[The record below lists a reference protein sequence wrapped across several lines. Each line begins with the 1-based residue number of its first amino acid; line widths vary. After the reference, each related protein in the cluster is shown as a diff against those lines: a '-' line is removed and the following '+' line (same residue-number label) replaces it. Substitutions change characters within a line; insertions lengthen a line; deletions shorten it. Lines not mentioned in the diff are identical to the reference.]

1 MKTLKSNFVPTLYQK
16 YFLPGLP
23 VTAPIEPMLSDMN
36 SYADTG
42 GESTMPAV
50 PTNKNK
56 DTADWTENKWFS
68 VIQVCEFLGIN
79 RSTFYK
85 WRALSLAPQ
94 VVRLPNGDLRVRE
107 DWLANFLS
115 GLPSEF
121 ER

>member
-1 MKTLKSNFVPTLYQK
+1 MKTLKCFLVPSLYQK
-16 YFLPGLP
+16 YLLPGLP
-23 VTAPIEPMLSDMN
+23 VTTLCEPMLTYMK
-36 SYADTG
+36 SYAEIEG
-42 GESTMPAV
+42 GRTISAMPS
-50 PTNKNK
+50 NKSNN
-56 DTADWTENKWFS
+56 TADWTENKWYS

-115 GLPSEF
+115 SLPSEF

>member
-1 MKTLKSNFVPTLYQK
+1 MKIYKNYFVPSLYQK
-16 YFLPGLP
+16 YIEPGLP
-23 VTAPIEPMLSDMN
+23 VTTLCEPMLAYMK
-36 SYADTG
+36 SYAEIG
-42 GESTMPAV
+42 GGRTISAMPA
-50 PTNKNK
+50 TNKNN
-56 DTADWTENKWFS
+56 TADWTVNKWYS

-94 VVRLPNGDLRVRE
+94 VARFPNGDLRVRE

>member
-1 MKTLKSNFVPTLYQK
+1 MLYQK
-16 YFLPGLP
+16 YLLPGLP
-23 VTAPIEPMLSDMN
+23 VTALGEPMLTHMKSN
-36 SYADTG
+36 AVIE
-42 GESTMPAV
+42 GERTISAMP
-50 PTNKNK
+50 TQDRNN
-56 DTADWTENKWFS
+56 TADWTENKWYS

>member
-1 MKTLKSNFVPTLYQK
+1 MKTFKNYFVPSLYQK
-16 YFLPGLP
+16 YIEPGLP
-23 VTAPIEPMLSDMN
+23 VTALVEPMLSNMN
-36 SYADTG
+36 LIAKIG
-42 GESTMPAV
+42 GGRTISAMPAI
-50 PTNKNK
+50 NDKN
-56 DTADWTENKWFS
+56 TADWTENKWYS

>member
-1 MKTLKSNFVPTLYQK
+1 MKTYKNYFVPSLYQK
-16 YFLPGLP
+16 YIVPGLP
-23 VTAPIEPMLSDMN
+23 FTALDEPMLTYMK
-36 SYADTG
+36 SYAEIGDGRTI
-42 GESTMPAV
+42 SAMPA
-50 PTNKNK
+50 TNDKN
-56 DTADWTENKWFS
+56 TAAWTENKWYS

>member
-1 MKTLKSNFVPTLYQK
+1 MKTFKNYFVPSLYQK
-16 YFLPGLP
+16 YIEPGLP
-23 VTAPIEPMLSDMN
+23 VTTLCEPMLTYMKSYAEIGGGRTISAMPAIN
-36 SYADTG
+36 SY
-42 GESTMPAV
+42 
-50 PTNKNK
+50 N
-56 DTADWTENKWFS
+56 TADWTENKWYS

>member
-1 MKTLKSNFVPTLYQK
+1 MLYQK
-16 YFLPGLP
+16 YYLSGLP
-23 VTAPIEPMLSDMN
+23 VTALSEPMLAYME
-36 SYADTG
+36 SYAEIEDDRTI
-42 GESTMPAV
+42 SAMPA
-50 PTNKNK
+50 TNSNN
-56 DTADWTENKWFS
+56 TADWTENKWYS

>member
-1 MKTLKSNFVPTLYQK
+1 MKTFKNYFVPSLYQK
-16 YFLPGLP
+16 YIEPGLP
-23 VTAPIEPMLSDMN
+23 VTALVEPMLFNMN
-36 SYADTG
+36 LIAEIG
-42 GESTMPAV
+42 GGRTISAMPS
-50 PTNKNK
+50 NKSNN
-56 DTADWTENKWFS
+56 TADWTENKWYS

>member
-1 MKTLKSNFVPTLYQK
+1 MLYQK

-23 VTAPIEPMLSDMN
+23 VTALFEPMLSHMN
-36 SYADTG
+36 LYADTG
-42 GESTMPAV
+42 GASTIPAV
-50 PTNKNK
+50 PTNINK

>member
-1 MKTLKSNFVPTLYQK
+1 MKTFKNYFVPSLYQK
-16 YFLPGLP
+16 YIEPGLP
-23 VTAPIEPMLSDMN
+23 VTALFEPMLSNMN
-36 SYADTG
+36 LIAEIG
-42 GESTMPAV
+42 GGRTISTMPAI
-50 PTNKNK
+50 NDKN
-56 DTADWTENKWFS
+56 TADWTENKWYS

-115 GLPSEF
+115 SLPSEF

>member
-1 MKTLKSNFVPTLYQK
+1 MKTLKFFSVPMLYQK

-23 VTAPIEPMLSDMN
+23 VTAISEPMLAYMK
-36 SYADTG
+36 SYAEIG
-42 GESTMPAV
+42 GGRTITAMPRN
-50 PTNKNK
+50 TEK
-56 DTADWTENKWFS
+56 DTADWTENKWYS

>member
-1 MKTLKSNFVPTLYQK
+1 MLYQK

-23 VTAPIEPMLSDMN
+23 VTAISEPMLAYMK
-36 SYADTG
+36 SYAEIG
-42 GESTMPAV
+42 GGRTITAMPR
-50 PTNKNK
+50 NIKNE
-56 DTADWTENKWFS
+56 TADWTENKWYS

>member
-1 MKTLKSNFVPTLYQK
+1 MKIYKNYFVPSLYQK
-16 YFLPGLP
+16 YIEPGLP
-23 VTAPIEPMLSDMN
+23 VTTLCEPMLAYMK
-36 SYADTG
+36 SYAEIG
-42 GESTMPAV
+42 GGRTITAMPRN
-50 PTNKNK
+50 TEK
-56 DTADWTENKWFS
+56 DTADWTENKWYS

>member
-1 MKTLKSNFVPTLYQK
+1 MKTFKNYFVPSLYQK
-16 YFLPGLP
+16 YIEPGLP
-23 VTAPIEPMLSDMN
+23 VTALDEPMLSNMN
-36 SYADTG
+36 LIAEIG
-42 GESTMPAV
+42 GGRTISAMPAI
-50 PTNKNK
+50 NDKN
-56 DTADWTENKWFS
+56 TADWTENKWYS

>member
-1 MKTLKSNFVPTLYQK
+1 MKTLKCFLVPSLYQK
-16 YFLPGLP
+16 YLLPGLP
-23 VTAPIEPMLSDMN
+23 VTTLCEPMLTYMK
-36 SYADTG
+36 SYAEIG
-42 GESTMPAV
+42 GGRTISTMPS
-50 PTNKNK
+50 NKSNN
-56 DTADWTENKWFS
+56 TADWTENKWFS

>member
-1 MKTLKSNFVPTLYQK
+1 MKTYKNYFVPSLYQK
-16 YFLPGLP
+16 YIESGLP
-23 VTAPIEPMLSDMN
+23 VTALVEPMLSNMN
-36 SYADTG
+36 LIAKIG
-42 GESTMPAV
+42 GGRTISAMPAI
-50 PTNKNK
+50 NDKN
-56 DTADWTENKWFS
+56 TADWTENKWYS

>member
-1 MKTLKSNFVPTLYQK
+1 MLYQK
-16 YFLPGLP
+16 YFLLGLP
-23 VTAPIEPMLSDMN
+23 VTALFEPMLSIMN

-42 GESTMPAV
+42 GRRTISAMPRN
-50 PTNKNK
+50 TEK
-56 DTADWTENKWFS
+56 DTADWTENKWYS

>member
-1 MKTLKSNFVPTLYQK
+1 MKTYKNYFVPSLYQK
-16 YFLPGLP
+16 NIVPGLP
-23 VTAPIEPMLSDMN
+23 FTALAEPMLAYMK
-36 SYADTG
+36 SYAEIG
-42 GESTMPAV
+42 GGRTISAMPAI
-50 PTNKNK
+50 NDKN
-56 DTADWTENKWFS
+56 TADWTENKWYS

>member
-1 MKTLKSNFVPTLYQK
+1 MKTYKNYFVPSLYQK
-16 YFLPGLP
+16 YIVPGLP
-23 VTAPIEPMLSDMN
+23 FTALSEPMLAYMK
-36 SYADTG
+36 SYAEIG
-42 GESTMPAV
+42 GGRTISAMPS
-50 PTNKNK
+50 NKSNN
-56 DTADWTENKWFS
+56 TADWTENKWSS

-94 VVRLPNGDLRVRE
+94 VIRLPNGDLRVRE

>member
-1 MKTLKSNFVPTLYQK
+1 MLYQK

-23 VTAPIEPMLSDMN
+23 VTAPVEPMLSDMN

-42 GESTMPAV
+42 GDSTMPAV

>member
-1 MKTLKSNFVPTLYQK
+1 MLYQK
-16 YFLPGLP
+16 YFLLGLP
-23 VTAPIEPMLSDMN
+23 VTALFEPMLSDMN
-36 SYADTG
+36 SYADTL
-42 GESTMPAV
+42 SRRTISAMPRN
-50 PTNKNK
+50 TEK
-56 DTADWTENKWFS
+56 DTADWTENKWYS